1 MVNSLYCPL
10 YRGTKWFW
18 TCFHP
23 ALSIG
28 VRVFEVWKP
37 FMSAI
42 GRTVYLL
49 WLFWSHKRW
58 TSPPPEQTGIYRFSL
73 LWRAGGFVVVSVIHS
88 AKWEISQPSEFPD
101 VSDSELQVGGWHA
114 RFFPLGC
121 SDGLNDMTWL
131 QLSNCT
137 ALFHFFF
144 SIFFFSFF
152 KLVAITTNRPW
163 LKRHRLKTFIRLG
176 SAPSSAAKVFVQLY
190 SHVQCYCS
198 TPANRFLCE
207 KSVDSPLINKS
218 NGYIKVTVTEK
229 RHQCKRNIRTPK

>member
-18 TCFHP
+18 TCFYP

-42 GRTVYLL
+42 GRTVHLL

-73 LWRAGGFVVVSVIHS
+73 LWRAGGFVIVSVIHS
-88 AKWEISQPSEFPD
+88 AKWEISQRSEFPD

-137 ALFHFFF
+137 ALFRFFF
-144 SIFFFSFF
+144 FLFVFQTCSHHNQPALTQATSLEDVHQTWLSSFFSS
-152 KLVAITTNRPW
+152 KRLCTTIFTCAVLLFNTCKQILMWKICGFPPW
-163 LKRHRLKTFIRLG
+163 
-176 SAPSSAAKVFVQLY
+176 
-190 SHVQCYCS
+190 
-198 TPANRFLCE
+198 
-207 KSVDSPLINKS
+207 
-218 NGYIKVTVTEK
+218 
-229 RHQCKRNIRTPK
+229 